1 MVEIISL
8 IIASISLLTSIIVAL
23 VVYRQARQTNMLS
36 IVMDMFRE
44 FRSGEFK
51 QHQLYIYNQ
60 LAQNCKAEETGFS
73 KLPKTAAD
81 HVYLVSHFFD
91 TLGFF
96 VALGVV
102 DKEIVIGFL
111 GGAIESTW
119 TALEPFIR
127 QERQFRTS
135 RNQRELV
142 PYQEY
147 FEHLVSLA
155 RTHPQLRVIQRMK
168 LRNKRSGL

>member
-1 MVEIISL
+1 MVEILSL
-8 IIASISLLTSIIVAL
+8 IIALISLLTSIIVA
-23 VVYRQARQTNMLS
+23 VFVYRQARQTNMLP
-36 IVMDMFRE
+36 IVTDMFRE

-51 QHQLYIYNQ
+51 QHQIYVYNE
-60 LAQNCKAEETGFS
+60 LAQDCNAEETGFS
-73 KLPKTAAD
+73 KLPKTSAD
-81 HVYLVSHFFD
+81 HVYPVSHFFD

-96 VALGVV
+96 VARGVV

-127 QERQFRTS
+127 QERQFRTLGY
-135 RNQRELV
+135 QQEMV
-142 PYQEY
+142 PYQEH

-155 RTHPQLRVIQRMK
+155 RTHPQMRVIQRMK
-168 LRNKRSGL
+168 LRKLI